1 MAIKLDLNEKP
12 VDILPG
18 VESLQVYMDACDVV
32 MPAEEGFL
40 ADLLWDGPIVAII
53 HRNDGTIK
61 HLKPL
66 IKECTSRIKA
76 ASDDKFGDKV
86 GVSKIGVAGGSGVY
100 SKYLPD
106 QTSAAG
112 AVSALKKAT
121 DYLCK
126 TSKPAQFSQDKF
138 EACFSGSCYVKKGKF
153 SDDTLK
159 GTGFWNLYR
168 KPVQMRGWTKK
179 EHFLSALKGAE
190 ELVACMEKLDAHC
203 SKLQSLDVP
212 EENKA
217 VAKEMTKA
225 LRATSDLC
233 AHFGRGIT
241 VASKGVL
248 RGTLGRIGQQMFGEK

>member
-1 MAIKLDLNEKP
+1 MAIKLSLNEAP
-12 VDILPG
+12 EDILPG
-18 VESLQVYMDACDVV
+18 VESLQTYMDACDVV
-32 MPAEEGFL
+32 MPAQEGFL

-66 IKECTSRIKA
+66 IKECISRIKA
-76 ASDDKFGDKV
+76 ASDDKFGGKSGVTEFGDK
-86 GVSKIGVAGGSGVY
+86 GGFGVY

-106 QTSAAG
+106 QASAAG
-112 AVSALKKAT
+112 AVAALKKAT

-126 TSKPAQFSQDKF
+126 IAKPAQFSQDKF
-138 EACFSGSCYVKKGKF
+138 EECFSGSCYVKKGKF

-159 GTGFWNLYR
+159 GTGFWDLYQH
-168 KPVQMRGWTKK
+168 PVQTRGWTKK
-179 EHFLSALKGAE
+179 AHFLSALKGAE

-203 SKLQSLDVP
+203 AKLQSLDVP
-212 EENKA
+212 EENKD

-225 LRATSDLC
+225 LRTTSDLC

-248 RGTLGRIGQQMFGEK
+248 RGTLGRIGQKIWGEK